1 MTQVLTTK
9 ASSSVYHLSSLSK
22 SIGRLAIRA
31 LYGEL
36 SLYPKPGLVSPI
48 DAGAH
53 ADMDITTFMRSLFSL
68 RSYFPQIAELGARG
82 EEFHALRSLALT
94 AEKRMMLATGS
105 VNTHRGAIFNLG
117 LLSAAAGYCRSK
129 GLATTAEAV
138 CSTVTNLW
146 GSAILASAVGAPVS
160 NGLRVRALYGG
171 TGAREAAATGF
182 PVVLE
187 VALPVFR
194 SVLANGSTRADAS
207 LHALFSVMA
216 VLQDTNILH
225 RGGPAGLSFVQDAA
239 RGFLSNGGIY
249 ATGAHESAI
258 ELHKEFSRR
267 RLSPGG
273 AADMLACTTFLFDIE
288 ASQ

>member
-1 MTQVLTTK
+1 MNLNLTSDFDHS
-9 ASSSVYHLSSLSK
+9 AYDLSAMSR
-22 SIGRLAIRA
+22 SIGRIAIRA

-68 RSYFPQIAELGARG
+68 RTYFPQIAELGARG

-117 LLSAAAGYCRSK
+117 LLSASAGYCRSK

-160 NGLRVRALYGG
+160 NGSRVRALYGG

-187 VALPVFR
+187 VALPAFR
-194 SVLANGSTRADAS
+194 SMLANGSTREDAS
-207 LHALFSVMA
+207 LQALFSVMA
-216 VLQDTNILH
+216 VLEDTNILH

-239 RGFLSNGGIY
+239 RGFLSHGGIY
-249 ATGAHESAI
+249 ATGAHEYAI

-288 ASQ
+288 ANP